1 MNVDQLINSLSQM
14 AHSAGNAVTDQLN
27 SQNMNNPESMVKAQ
41 FAVQQYSNFISYES
55 AIIKTIKDML
65 SGVIAK
71 I

>member
-1 MNVDQLINSLSQM
+1 MNVDQIINSLSQM